1 MTAIQIYALIA
12 IALSTS
18 AVYWIA
24 YRNGF
29 SNGRAEGNAE
39 GYSEGYDVGGCAG
52 FRDGMDEGKAI
63 QRSDNWEEIRNLEL
77 TLNQARDQHK
87 RLYAHYERALAASKL
102 GEPARQTLLDIAE
115 KLRIA
120 AATFN
125 ALSTGK
131 AITLET
137 SALRDQA
144 LAMADLLKPV
154 EIKVDSKVEIAP
166 ASVSLRTDDAKK
178 AALYFQQEHKAIAT
192 TTQKTV
198 GGAA

>member
-29 SNGRAEGNAE
+29 SNGRSE

-52 FRDGMDEGKAI
+52 FQDGMDEGKAI
-63 QRSDNWEEIRNLEL
+63 QRSDNWEEIRNLEH
-77 TLNQARDQHK
+77 TLNQARDQYEK
-87 RLYAHYERALAASKL
+87 LYAHYERALAASKL

-125 ALSTGK
+125 ALRTGE
-131 AITLET
+131 AITRET
-137 SALRDQA
+137 TTLRDQA
-144 LAMADLLKPV
+144 LAMADLLKSV
-154 EIKVDSKVEIAP
+154 EIKVDAKVEIAP
-166 ASVSLRTDDAKK
+166 GSSFLRTDDAKK
-178 AALYFQQEHKAIAT
+178 ASLYFQQEHQANAT
-192 TTQKTV
+192 ITQKTV